1 MTIVIST
8 TIKKVSILVN
18 LKIKSNILAF
28 GFIIS
33 RKVKIQLKHIHTHT
47 RVCAVYGECVID
59 EEETCQKWFEKYHA
73 GSFSVFD

>member
-47 RVCAVYGECVID
+47 RICAVYGKCAVID
-59 EEETCQKWFEKYHA
+59 ETCQKWFEKYHA